1 MPSFSMKRIRFTIGL
16 CQNNMRQTVIYR
28 IKQST
33 SNTRSTNSNK
43 KNMQQRVI
51 NVLQRMLSPIVKR
64 KIEKKK
70 ERKSI

>member
-1 MPSFSMKRIRFTIGL
+1 MKRIRFTIGL

-43 KNMQQRVI
+43 KNAAKS
-51 NVLQRMLSPIVKR
+51 NKCTAKDVKSNSQ
-64 KIEKKK
+64 KKD
-70 ERKSI
+70 